1 MLDHRKKSSF
11 LSLSNLPF
19 FLIPF
24 GKIVRKIVLSA
35 NIRINPYAFE
45 ADGMG
50 TNHNVVF
57 LDQADFRAAY
67 ARAVASA
74 PFDYKIPWR
83 VHQALWCTR
92 YAMSLDVEAV
102 FVELGTGRGFIM
114 SAVLESISPPG
125 HALRT
130 PDVYLF
136 DTFLPFNTD
145 GIAKQ
150 SEALGTNIHYAT
162 DVEATKF
169 NFNEWNFVNIVQGS
183 LPQTLEK
190 ITGQKIS
197 FLHVDL
203 NAAELELECL
213 RILWDQIVDFGVI
226 LLDDF
231 ANAGYPDSAR
241 VIGEFLSER
250 KQNVLITPSGQG
262 IVLKIP

>member
-1 MLDHRKKSSF
+1 MLDHRKKTRF
-11 LSLSNLPF
+11 LSVSSLPF
-19 FLIPF
+19 FLVPF
-24 GKIVRKIVLSA
+24 GKIIRKLVLSA

-74 PFDYKIPWR
+74 PFDYEIPWR
-83 VHQALWCTR
+83 VHQALWCAR
-92 YAMSLDVEAV
+92 YAMSLDAEAV

-125 HALRT
+125 CESHT
-130 PDVYLF
+130 PNVYLF

-150 SEALGTNIHYAT
+150 SEALGTNIHYANNI
-162 DVEATKF
+162 EATKF
-169 NFNEWNFVNIVQGS
+169 NFIEWSVVSIVQGN

-190 ITGQKIS
+190 ISGQKIS

-213 RILWDQIVDFGVI
+213 KILWDQIVDFGVI
-226 LLDDF
+226 LIDDF
-231 ANAGYPDSAR
+231 ANAGYPNSAR
-241 VIGEFLSER
+241 IIGEFLSER